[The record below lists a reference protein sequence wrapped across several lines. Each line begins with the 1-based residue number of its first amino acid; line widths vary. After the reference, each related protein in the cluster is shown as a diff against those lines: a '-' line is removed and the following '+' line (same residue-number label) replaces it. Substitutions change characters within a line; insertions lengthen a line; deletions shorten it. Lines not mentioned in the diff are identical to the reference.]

1 MGMATLIFLGGLIDK
16 IICLA
21 LELFSNNIKPTEGK
35 SMALLFIIYIPPY
48 LNHSTASNDL
58 TTYPD
63 LTLIKFLLY
72 FSSSFQR
79 TDMRMVVIRAIAV

>member
-35 SMALLFIIYIPPY
+35 SMALLFII
-48 LNHSTASNDL
+48 
-58 TTYPD
+58 
-63 LTLIKFLLY
+63 
-72 FSSSFQR
+72 
-79 TDMRMVVIRAIAV
+79 